1 MSVPTTDKREKL
13 KQIKAFHQATLD
25 ALNIS
30 SVPVISKMAFQP
42 SGLMEKHVGF
52 FESEVSKGDD
62 IYLEFGSKDL
72 SPEQVPG
79 FPLRSLLKWRYNPN
93 FREEY
98 PTSDPDPIT
107 GHKRYFVPISELILV
122 TKPEPKM
129 LRTIT
134 SPEVKTEERESNA
147 SELAMTPP
155 DEVDPL
161 TKDMTIRD
169 YAAIH
174 MRKPCSKKEWLNQL
188 ITKWNP

>member
-1 MSVPTTDKREKL
+1 MSVPATDKREKL
-13 KQIKAFHQATLD
+13 KQIKAFHQLTLD
-25 ALNIS
+25 GLN
-30 SVPVISKMAFQP
+30 VPNAIVISKMAFQP
-42 SGLMEKHVGF
+42 IGLTEKHIGF
-52 FESEVSKGDD
+52 FESEVSKGED

-79 FPLRSLLKWRYNPN
+79 YPLRCLLKWRFNPN

-98 PTSDPDPIT
+98 PTSEPDAIT
-107 GHKRYFVPISELILV
+107 GHRRYFVPIAELIIV

-129 LRTIT
+129 IRTA
-134 SPEVKTEERESNA
+134 PDVNTEERESSAN
-147 SELAMTPP
+147 ELAMTPP
-155 DEVDPL
+155 DEADPF
-161 TKDMTIRD
+161 TREMTIRD

>member
-1 MSVPTTDKREKL
+1 MSVPATDKREKL
-13 KQIKAFHQATLD
+13 KQIKIFHQATLD
-25 ALNIS
+25 GLN
-30 SVPVISKMAFQP
+30 VPNASVISKMAFQP
-42 SGLMEKHVGF
+42 NGLAEKHVGF
-52 FESEVSKGDD
+52 FESEVSKGED

-72 SPEQVPG
+72 SPEQVLGYP
-79 FPLRSLLKWRYNPN
+79 PRCLLKWRFNPN

-98 PTSDPDPIT
+98 PTSEPDPVT
-107 GHKRYFVPISELILV
+107 GHKRYFVPIVELVIM

-129 LRTIT
+129 IRTA
-134 SPEVKTEERESNA
+134 PDVNTEERESSA

-155 DEVDPL
+155 DEADPF
-161 TKDMTIRD
+161 TREMTIRD

>member
-13 KQIKAFHQATLD
+13 RQIKVFHQATLD
-25 ALNIS
+25 ELN
-30 SVPVISKMAFQP
+30 VPGAAVISKMAFQP
-42 SGLMEKHVGF
+42 NGLTEKHVGF
-52 FESEVSKGDD
+52 FESEVSKGED

-79 FPLRSLLKWRYNPN
+79 YPQRCLLKWRFNPN

-98 PTSDPDPIT
+98 PTSEPDPVT
-107 GHKRYFVPISELILV
+107 GHRRYFVPIAELMLM

-129 LRTIT
+129 LRTT
-134 SPEVKTEERESNA
+134 TEVKTEERESSAN
-147 SELAMTPP
+147 ELAMTPP
-155 DEVDPL
+155 DEADPF
-161 TKDMTIRD
+161 TREMTIRD